1 MTFYKT
7 LFPILLAPLLVVP
20 NASAQ
25 SEEVPPDVF
34 EAQPDGYLYADYP
47 GVFDNVASVGIDR
60 RKGLTVEAW
69 IYLTDRPKDDFYFTH
84 PTREGQWPIFAK
96 PGSYHVVLR
105 GRDLSSGIEEKMP
118 EGTTRVEF
126 YLNGSGGSVLGT
138 TADEYPLNRWLH
150 VAMYVVE
157 KGGRFHRRTFYDGIY
172 QGRGSAGELMEHT
185 DAPLVIGGTP
195 IVTLKRGIRWGH
207 KHESMKGYIDV
218 VRVSRGL
225 RYDVP
230 IGEPILPPR
239 QLRRETQTIALWQF
253 EEGPDAPFYRDSSG
267 NGYTLLPGGSLA
279 VYPDDKAATTWGNIK
294 RGTFWR
300 K

>member
-1 MTFYKT
+1 MF
-7 LFPILLAPLLVVP
+7 LLSPILHYDSCRRTAGILSTRGGARGC
-20 NASAQ
+20 ASTA
-25 SEEVPPDVF
+25 
-34 EAQPDGYLYADYP
+34 PDGYIYADYP

-138 TADEYPLNRWLH
+138 TPDEYPLNRWLH

-185 DAPLVIGGTP
+185 GRA
-195 IVTLKRGIRWGH
+195 
-207 KHESMKGYIDV
+207 
-218 VRVSRGL
+218 VR
-225 RYDVP
+225 D
-230 IGEPILPPR
+230 
-239 QLRRETQTIALWQF
+239 
-253 EEGPDAPFYRDSSG
+253 
-267 NGYTLLPGGSLA
+267 
-279 VYPDDKAATTWGNIK
+279 
-294 RGTFWR
+294 WR
-300 K
+300 HPNCHS